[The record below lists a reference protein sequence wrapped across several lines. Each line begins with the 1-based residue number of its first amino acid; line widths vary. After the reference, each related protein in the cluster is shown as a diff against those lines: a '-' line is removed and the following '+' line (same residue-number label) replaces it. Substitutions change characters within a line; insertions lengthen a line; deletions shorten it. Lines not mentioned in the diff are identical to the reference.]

1 MDDNLTDVMCVHN
14 ASRFRMINTCVAR
27 WHALD
32 DAVKAA
38 EAAETN
44 HSQTF
49 PLATRSATERG
60 RSVGLSTVSHVLR
73 DAREVAATLVKTA
86 ERNMAQTPY
95 LCCAA

>member
-14 ASRFRMINTCVAR
+14 ASRFRMINTTVAR

-38 EAAETN
+38 EAVETS
-44 HSQTF
+44 HGQTF
-49 PLATRSATERG
+49 PLATRNATERG
-60 RSVGLSTVSHVLR
+60 RNVGLSTASHVLR
-73 DAREVAATLVKTA
+73 EAREVAATLVKTA